1 MTTPNGWPASSRSIR
16 PGTPAHAREA
26 RPDRRRVE
34 PEDLAEGDDRQRVVD
49 VEPAG
54 EPEVERSP
62 HRDGAV
68 ERDPEAVRAS
78 SSTRVARTSAA
89 GSVP

>member
-16 PGTPAHAREA
+16 PGTPPDRARPV
-26 RPDRRRVE
+26 PDRRRVE
-34 PEDLAEGDDRQRVVD
+34 PEGLAERDGRERVVD

-54 EPEVERSP
+54 QPELERP
-62 HRDGAV
+62 GAGRRDDL
-68 ERDPEAVRAS
+68 DPEAVR
-78 SSTRVARTSAA
+78 RLPRRELARTSAA